1 MKNIARTVTLL
12 LAGLL
17 GSNTALLGAGS
28 AQAESTF
35 RIALSAAPPSKG
47 NPFSTIGTTPT
58 FFWTAIYDRLTD
70 IDNEGNI
77 VPQLAV
83 SWEAVNDLEWHF
95 KLRPNVK
102 FSNGEPVTAQSVKTV
117 FDLMRKDPIN
127 ALYWSR
133 QDKFYPL
140 VEVID
145 DLTVAF
151 HTLKPNAVLP
161 AYLSALFI
169 APGGHVQNVGLAG
182 LVTEPIGSGPFVVD
196 RWEPEKVTL
205 SANRNSWRPPKV
217 DKMEAYFVP
226 DASARIQAL
235 ETGQIDVA
243 TVISTDQMDMLALNG
258 HRTVLRNPSRILV
271 FALKSNDPA
280 SPFSDMRV
288 RQAFNYAINK
298 DIITEIL
305 LAGLVEP
312 AGQGATPAA
321 VGYVPD
327 VKPYP
332 YDPDR
337 ARALLIEAG
346 YEDGVSFV
354 IESLAGVLPND
365 AAILQQI
372 TSDVLK
378 VGMKMEVRLMTYP
391 QLLERTIL
399 GRLKGDGF
407 LMDFTNRYADAL
419 QPLLNTNHAC
429 TGPGPWF
436 CDPVI
441 QPVIDKAERTMDIAE
456 RNRLTQQVVKYYHD
470 VAQSLFLF
478 PVVGLDA
485 VHKRVKTWAPMND
498 RLMYHLVELH
508 DD

>member
-1 MKNIARTVTLL
+1 MKNMVRILTVLIT
-12 LAGLL
+12 GLL
-17 GSNTALLGAGS
+17 SCTS
-28 AQAESTF
+28 VFAESTF

-77 VPQLAV
+77 VPQLAE

-95 KLRPNVK
+95 KLKPNIK

-117 FDLMRKDPIN
+117 FDLMRNDPIN
-127 ALYWSR
+127 AVYWSR
-133 QDKFYPL
+133 QEKFYPL
-140 VEVID
+140 IEVID
-145 DLTVAF
+145 ELTVAF

-169 APGGHVQNVGLAG
+169 APGGHVETVGLAG
-182 LVTEPIGSGPFVVD
+182 LVTDPIGSGPFVVD
-196 RWEPEKVTL
+196 RWDADKVTL
-205 SANRNSWRPPKV
+205 SANRTSWRPPKV

-235 ETGQIDVA
+235 ETGLIDVA

-271 FALKSNDPA
+271 FALKSNDA
-280 SPFSDMRV
+280 DSPFSDMRV

-305 LAGLVEP
+305 LAGLVGP

-321 VGYVPD
+321 VGYAPD

-332 YDPDR
+332 YDPDK
-337 ARALLIEAG
+337 ARALLAEAG

-354 IESLAGVLPND
+354 IETPSGILPND
-365 AAILQQI
+365 TAIIQQI
-372 TSDVLK
+372 TSDVRK
-378 VGMKMEVRLMTYP
+378 VGMTMDVRLITYP
-391 QLLERTIL
+391 QLLQRTIL
-399 GRLKGDGF
+399 GQLEGDGF

-441 QPVIDKAERTMDIAE
+441 QPVIDQAERTMDIEE
-456 RNRLTQQVVKYYHD
+456 RNRLTREVVTYYHD

>member
-1 MKNIARTVTLL
+1 MPVMFRSLTVL
-12 LAGLL
+12 LAFLI
-17 GSNTALLGAGS
+17 AGP
-28 AQAESTF
+28 AKAESTF

-47 NPFSTIGTTPT
+47 NPFTTVGTTPT
-58 FFWTAIYDRLTD
+58 FLWTAIYDRLTD
-70 IDNEGNI
+70 IDNNGNI
-77 VPQLAV
+77 VPELAL

-95 KLRPNVK
+95 KLRPGVT

-117 FDLMRKDPIN
+117 FDLMRNDPVN
-127 ALYWSR
+127 AVYWSR
-133 QDKFYPL
+133 QEKFYPL
-140 VEVID
+140 IEVID
-145 DLTVAF
+145 DLTVSI
-151 HTLKPNAVLP
+151 HTQKPNAVLP

-169 APGGHVQNVGLAG
+169 APGKHVQNVGLAG
-182 LVTEPIGSGPFVVD
+182 LVTDPIGSGPFVVES
-196 RWEPEKVTL
+196 WEPEKVTL
-205 SANRNSWRPPKV
+205 SANRDSWRPPKV
-217 DKMEAYFVP
+217 DNLEVYFVP

-243 TVISTDQMDMLALNG
+243 TVISSDQIDILALNG

-271 FALKSNDPA
+271 FALKSNDPD

-298 DIITEIL
+298 EIITEVL
-305 LAGLVEP
+305 LAGLVGP

-321 VGYVPD
+321 VGYAPD

-337 ARALLIEAG
+337 ARALLVEAG

-354 IESLAGVLPND
+354 IESLSGILPND

-372 TSDVLK
+372 SSDVAR
-378 VGMKMEVRLMTYP
+378 VGMQMDVKLITYP
-391 QLLERTIL
+391 QLLQRTIL
-399 GRLKGDGF
+399 GKLEGDGF

-436 CDPVI
+436 CDPKI
-441 QPVIDKAERTMDIAE
+441 QPVIDKAERTMDITE
-456 RNRLTQQVVKYYHD
+456 RNRLTREIVTYYHD